1 MISQPEKSSP
11 ILAAIAVITGLVFV
25 ADSVTSFGLVFWVL
39 YLIALVLTV
48 RQTQPAL
55 PLFVAGVQIGLTAIS
70 FSLKP
75 DSDVQ
80 LIALLN
86 RAGGAAA
93 LLCVA
98 YMARRVILERIA
110 AQRLL
115 WTEAGLS
122 KVSDSLIGEHDIAS
136 TADAVLTSLAS
147 YLHAQVAVL
156 YRYERGQL
164 IPAGAYGCEL
174 PTEALA
180 VAQGGLA
187 KEVATSGEAV
197 TLSDLPDSYLKI
209 RSMTGHATP
218 RHVIIAPITASTRVV
233 GVVELGFL
241 AKGDLF
247 EQTRDL
253 LQRTAESVGVA
264 LRSASY
270 REHLKQLL
278 DQTQQQS
285 EEMQVQQEELRV
297 SNEELEEQGR
307 ALRESQAR
315 LENQHAELE
324 QTNVQLEEHT
334 QRLARQKEDL
344 LRAQHAM
351 TLHSRELSR
360 ANQYKSEFLA
370 NMSHELRTPLN
381 SSLILSQ
388 ILCSEKG
395 DNLSAEQRRTYAR
408 TIHDAN
414 NDLLLLIND
423 ILDLSKIEAGHV
435 ELQVEPVTIAAVLEP
450 LRQMFEPIAAQRKV
464 DFLIDVRPGAPAV
477 IDTDRARLAQIMK
490 NLLSNAF
497 KFTSSGSVS
506 LSVDAGS
513 PGNVVFSVRD
523 SGIGISSEQQAVI
536 FEAFRQADG
545 TTSRKYGGTGLGLSI
560 SRELTR
566 LLGGEISVSSQPG
579 QGSIFTIEI
588 AAVLAVPQSEGGQDA
603 GSSRGDS
610 GTQDALTPT
619 VQDQQPSDVPR
630 GRRAYGAAADD
641 TEAIE
646 RGRADGQASIPQVWS
661 MPAQSYRTTGTAASE
676 SARYLSPEAL
686 EAARLDLARARDD
699 RRRLILLIEDDN
711 RFVQVLSEMA
721 RDLNFECAVAENGV
735 QALAMARELRPSGIL
750 LDVNLPDQS
759 GLGVL
764 EQLKRDPATRH
775 IPIHMLS
782 VEDHM
787 QTALELGAVG
797 YALKPVAR
805 EELVQAFARVEEK
818 FAKGTRRVLVIE
830 DDEALRAS
838 IAELLQDDG
847 VHIELAGTAAEA
859 MKAFAAGQ
867 FDCVVMDLMLP
878 DASGYEL
885 LERMAEGAKY
895 AFPPVIVYTGR
906 ALTRDEE
913 QQLRRY
919 SRSIIIKGAKSP
931 ERLLDEVTLFLHRV
945 EADMPPDQQRLL
957 LQARQRDTLLERR
970 VILLVEDDVRNI
982 FALSS
987 ILEPLGAKLSIARNG
1002 REALDFLESN
1012 ADVDLVLMDLMMPE
1026 MDGLT
1031 AMRHI
1036 RAQQKWAKLPIIALT
1051 AKAMPDDRKQCL
1063 EAGANDYIAK
1073 PIDVDKLV
1081 SLCRVWMPK

>member
-1 MISQPEKSSP
+1 MISHSTTRAPV
-11 ILAAIAVITGLVFV
+11 LAAIAIITGLVFI
-25 ADSVTSFGLVFWVL
+25 ADSITHFGVVFWVL
-39 YLIALVLTV
+39 YLIALALTV
-48 RQTQPAL
+48 QQHRPEL
-55 PLFVAGVQIGLTAIS
+55 PLIVAGVQIVLTAIS

-75 DSDVQ
+75 DSASELQ
-80 LIALLN
+80 AMIS
-86 RAGGAAA
+86 RAGGAAS
-93 LLCVA
+93 LLAVA
-98 YMARRVILERIA
+98 FMARRVILERIA
-110 AQRLL
+110 TSRLL
-115 WTEAGLS
+115 WTQSGQS
-122 KVSDSLIGEHDIAS
+122 RISDSLIGETDVAS
-136 TADAVLTSLAS
+136 TANAVLVALAS
-147 YLHAQVAVL
+147 YLNAKIGVL
-156 YRYERGQL
+156 HRFEHGEL
-164 IPAGAYGCEL
+164 LPAGAYGCEIGKA
-174 PTEALA
+174 PIALA
-180 VAQGGLA
+180 QAGLA
-187 KEVATSGEAV
+187 GEVARYGELQLLENV
-197 TLSDLPDSYLKI
+197 PEDYLQV
-209 RSMTGHATP
+209 RATTGHTRP
-218 RHVIIAPITASTRVV
+218 RYVLIAPVTANKRVV
-233 GVVELGFL
+233 GVLELGFL
-241 AKGDLF
+241 AKGDMF
-247 EQTRDL
+247 EPVQDL
-253 LQRTAESVGVA
+253 LMRSAEVIGVA
-264 LRSASY
+264 LRSAVY
-270 REHLKQLL
+270 RENLKQLL
-278 DQTQQQS
+278 AQTQQQS

-334 QRLARQKEDL
+334 QRLAGQKEDL
-344 LRAQHAM
+344 LRAQQAM
-351 TLHSRELSR
+351 ALHSRELSR

-388 ILCSEKG
+388 ILCG
-395 DNLSAEQRRTYAR
+395 DRAGNLTAEQRRDYAR

-435 ELQVEPVTIAAVLEP
+435 ELQVESVTMTAVLEP
-450 LRQMFEPIAAQRKV
+450 LRQMFEPIAAQKNV
-464 DFLIDVRPGAPAV
+464 NFVIDVLPGAPAA
-477 IDTDRARLAQIMK
+477 IDTDRGRLAQVLK

-497 KFTSSGSVS
+497 KFTSAGTVQ
-506 LSVDAGS
+506 LSVDTSA
-513 PGNVVFSVRD
+513 PGRVVFAVRD
-523 SGIGISSEQQAVI
+523 SGIGISAEQQAVI

-566 LLGGEISVSSQPG
+566 LLGGEITVQSTPG
-579 QGSIFTIEI
+579 QGSVFTIDISAKLESNAQTD
-588 AAVLAVPQSEGGQDA
+588 AAAGGTGQSATQAPAVDRP
-603 GSSRGDS
+603 
-610 GTQDALTPT
+610 
-619 VQDQQPSDVPR
+619 
-630 GRRAYGAAADD
+630 RRAYGSAAVSTASIERRHADSHVSIPDVWAADEIGTGSAAAAD
-641 TEAIE
+641 EASGTPAGAL
-646 RGRADGQASIPQVWS
+646 RVPQA
-661 MPAQSYRTTGTAASE
+661 ALTH
-676 SARYLSPEAL
+676 ARE
-686 EAARLDLARARDD
+686 DLACGHES

-711 RFVQVLSEMA
+711 RFLQVLSDLA
-721 RDLNFECAVAENGV
+721 RDLGFECAVAENGAE
-735 QALAMARELRPSGIL
+735 ALAMARELRPSGIL

-805 EELVQAFARVEEK
+805 EELVKAFSRVEEK
-818 FAKGTRRVLVIE
+818 FASGTRRVLVIE
-830 DDEALRAS
+830 DDENLRTS
-838 IAELLQDDG
+838 IAQLLQDDD
-847 VHIELAGTAAEA
+847 VAITLAGTAAEA
-859 MKAFAAGQ
+859 MAAFADGE

-878 DASGYEL
+878 DASGYDL
-885 LERMAEGAKY
+885 LERMADGTTY

-945 EADMPPDQQRLL
+945 ESKMAPDQQRLL
-957 LQARQRDTLLERR
+957 LQARQRDTILENRK
-970 VILLVEDDVRNI
+970 ILLVEDDVRNI

-987 ILEPLGAKLSIARNG
+987 VLEPMGGKLVIARNG
-1002 REALDFLESN
+1002 REALDQLE
-1012 ADVDLVLMDLMMPE
+1012 AGTEVDLVLMDLMMPE

-1036 RAQQKWAKLPIIALT
+1036 RARDAWAKLPIIALT

-1063 EAGANDYIAK
+1063 DAGANDYIAK

>member
-1 MISQPEKSSP
+1 MISQSNKNTP
-11 ILAAIAVITGLVFV
+11 ILGAIAIITGLVFI
-25 ADSVTSFGLVFWVL
+25 ADSITAFGVVFWVL
-39 YLIALVLTV
+39 YLIALALTV
-48 RQTQPAL
+48 QQPRANL
-55 PLFVAGVQIGLTAIS
+55 PLVVAGVQIVLIAIS

-75 DSDVQ
+75 DTASGLQ
-80 LIALLN
+80 ALIN
-86 RAGGAAA
+86 RAGGAASLLAVA
-93 LLCVA
+93 L
-98 YMARRVILERIA
+98 MARRVILDRIA

-115 WTEAGLS
+115 WTQSGQS
-122 KVSDSLIGEHDIAS
+122 RISDSLIGENNIAD
-136 TADAVLTSLAS
+136 TANAVLASLAV
-147 YLHAQVAVL
+147 YLNAKVAVL
-156 YRYERGQL
+156 HRYERGEL
-164 IPAGAYGCEL
+164 IPAGAYGCEIGTQAV
-174 PTEALA
+174 PLA
-180 VAQGGLA
+180 QAGLA
-187 KEVATSGEAV
+187 GEVARHGELHALDNV
-197 TLSDLPDSYLKI
+197 PEGYLQV
-209 RSMTGHATP
+209 RSTIGHALP
-218 RHVIIAPITASTRVV
+218 RHVLIAPVTANKHVV
-233 GVVELGFL
+233 GVIELGFL
-241 AKGDLF
+241 GKGDLF
-247 EQTRDL
+247 EPTQDL
-253 LQRTAESVGVA
+253 LRRSAESIGVA

-270 REHLKQLL
+270 REHLRQLL
-278 DQTQQQS
+278 EQTQQQS

-344 LRAQHAM
+344 VRAQQAM
-351 TLHSRELSR
+351 TLHSRELNR

-388 ILCSEKG
+388 ILCSEKSET
-395 DNLSAEQRRTYAR
+395 LSADQRRDYAR

-450 LRQMFEPIAAQRKV
+450 LRQMFDPIASQKKV
-464 DFLIDVRPGAPAV
+464 GFVIDVLPGAPAA
-477 IDTDRARLAQIMK
+477 IETDRTRLAQVLK

-497 KFTSSGSVS
+497 KFTASGTVQ
-506 LSVDAGS
+506 LSVDAGA
-513 PGNVVFSVRD
+513 PGRVVFAVRD
-523 SGIGISSEQQAVI
+523 SGIGISAEQQAVI

-566 LLGGEISVSSQPG
+566 LLGGEIAVQSTPG
-579 QGSIFTIEI
+579 QGSVFTIDI
-588 AAVLAVPQSEGGQDA
+588 RS
-603 GSSRGDS
+603 
-610 GTQDALTPT
+610 AL
-619 VQDQQPSDVPR
+619 DVPASGEAAPHAGAPESDASTGGVPASER
-630 GRRAYGAAADD
+630 TRRVYGSAAAA
-641 TEAIE
+641 TELIE
-646 RGRADGQASIPQVWS
+646 RRRADGHVSIPEVWT
-661 MPAQSYRTTGTAASE
+661 PQSLVHNGKKGSASPSDAHHVPHAIALAAV
-676 SARYLSPEAL
+676 
-686 EAARLDLARARDD
+686 DLAQADLQRAQDA

-711 RFVQVLSEMA
+711 RFLQVLSDLA
-721 RDLNFECAVAENGV
+721 RDLGFECAVAENGA

-805 EELVQAFARVEEK
+805 EELVKAFSRVEEK
-818 FAKGTRRVLVIE
+818 FADGTRRVLVIE
-830 DDEALRAS
+830 DDENLRTS
-838 IAELLQDDG
+838 IAQLLQADD
-847 VHIELAGTAAEA
+847 VDITLAGTAAQA
-859 MKAFAAGQ
+859 MDAFAQGQ

-878 DASGYEL
+878 DASGYDL
-885 LERMAEGAKY
+885 LERMAEGVKY

-945 EADMPPDQQRLL
+945 EAKMPPDQQRLL
-957 LQARQRDTLLERR
+957 LQARQRDTIMERR
-970 VILLVEDDVRNI
+970 KILLVEDDVRNI

-987 ILEPLGAKLSIARNG
+987 ILEPLGATLTIARNG
-1002 REALDFLESN
+1002 REALEHLEAN
-1012 ADVDLVLMDLMMPE
+1012 ADIDLVLMDLMMPE

-1036 RAQQKWAKLPIIALT
+1036 RAREQWAKLPIIALT

-1063 EAGANDYIAK
+1063 DAGANDYIAK